1 MINELI
7 IKAKDGDKAAQED
20 IIIKFTPLV
29 YKLSLSY
36 YIAGFDEEDLRQ
48 FGYLSIIKAIK
59 SFDINRK
66 VNFTAY
72 VKWAITKNFYYEIR
86 KAAKRNGEGSLN
98 NANEEGIEY
107 IEMISSDFDL
117 ENCCIENL
125 MVNKLRKVI
134 NILTAEEKEL
144 IYYVYREKSGG
155 LTQYSKEKNIKYSKC
170 LQFRNEILAKLKKE
184 LISK

>member
-7 IKAKDGDKAAQED
+7 IKAKGGDKSAQED

-29 YKLSLSY
+29 YKLSLKY

-59 SFDINRK
+59 NFDINRK

-86 KAAKRNGEGSLN
+86 RAARRNSEGSLN
-98 NANEEGIEY
+98 SVNEEGMEY
-107 IEMISSDFDL
+107 IDMIPSDFDL
-117 ENCCIENL
+117 ENYCIDNL
-125 MVNKLRKVI
+125 MVKKLREVI
-134 NILTAEEKEL
+134 NSLTSDEKEL
-144 IYYVYREKSGG
+144 LYYVYREKSGG
-155 LTQYSKEKNIKYSKC
+155 LTRYSKERNIKYSKC
-170 LQFRNEILAKLKKE
+170 LQFRDEILAKLKK